1 MTLDKLLSQIKS
13 ADPRIIEA
21 RRWIDEP
28 NPYRVN
34 SDSVDK
40 LVIEFRTTKEVG
52 RGWVDINQLVD
63 ALDDEVGEYCIPGAQ
78 FKRALPPIDDFD
90 ADYLIPILVDDVIP
104 GDTFN
109 VNMSFVAR
117 LSTPLYPIM
126 NNIYLE
132 TFFFYVPYRLLWDN
146 WEKFCGS
153 QEDPADSIDYTIP
166 VLTGAVS
173 NTGEGTLWDYFGLP
187 WIVTG
192 KRL

>member
-90 ADYLIPILVDDVIP
+90 AEGIREDCHHKLMRLEFLLRAAQGVDVE
-104 GDTFN
+104 
-109 VNMSFVAR
+109 
-117 LSTPLYPIM
+117 L
-126 NNIYLE
+126 
-132 TFFFYVPYRLLWDN
+132 
-146 WEKFCGS
+146 
-153 QEDPADSIDYTIP
+153 
-166 VLTGAVS
+166 
-173 NTGEGTLWDYFGLP
+173 
-187 WIVTG
+187 
-192 KRL
+192 